1 MSWPGG
7 VETKPGAP
15 LTPMLPC
22 TLSQHFPGKEK
33 SLELP

>member
-15 LTPMLPC
+15 LTLMLPC
-22 TLSQHFPGKEK
+22 TLPQHFPGKEK